1 MSDFKA
7 VAIGGGTGL
16 PIVLRALKGL
26 TTEITAIVT
35 MADDGGSS
43 GKLREELG
51 ILPPGDVRNCLVAL
65 AEDENSEL
73 VEIIRYRFPTGWSLA
88 EHNLG
93 NLIIAGMADYKGGFI
108 EAIDALSRL
117 LGVKGAVLPST
128 LENVRLYADIGGGS
142 VLAGQARIARTE
154 LIRHVHLE
162 PKNAVAYEPAVAA
175 ISSADLVI
183 ISPGSLFT
191 SILPNLL
198 IKGIKEAIAE
208 TNARKVF
215 ILNTMNMRRETF
227 GMTGADYLEAL
238 ERHNCANIIDTVL
251 AHEGPALKDVP
262 TPERETAHSVE
273 YDPNDVSRL
282 GLTLVTAD
290 VADGTHPLR
299 HDPNKLRALLAG
311 LVKPDAN

>member
-1 MSDFKA
+1 MKA

-26 TTEITAIVT
+26 AAEITAIVT

-51 ILPPGDVRNCLVAL
+51 ILPPGDIRNCLAAL
-65 AEDENSEL
+65 AADENAEL
-73 VEIIRYRFPTGWSLA
+73 VEMIQYRFSIGWSLA

-117 LGVKGAVLPST
+117 LGVSGAVLPST

-162 PKNAVAYEPAVAA
+162 PRAAAAYKPAVEA
-175 ISSADLVI
+175 IGVADLVI
-183 ISPGSLFT
+183 IGPGSLFT
-191 SILPNLL
+191 SLLPNLL
-198 IKGIKEAIAE
+198 ISGIKDAVKNS
-208 TNARKVF
+208 NARKVF

-238 ERHNCANIIDTVL
+238 ERHNCTNMIDVIL
-251 AHEGPALKDVP
+251 AHGDSALKDVP
-262 TPERETAHSVE
+262 TPEGETAHPVE
-273 YDPNDVSRL
+273 YDPNDFSRP
-282 GLTLVTAD
+282 GLTLIMAD
-290 VADGTHPLR
+290 VADRSQPLR
-299 HDPNKLRALLAG
+299 HDTDKLRSALADL
-311 LVKPDAN
+311 LS